1 MTLFGIP
8 RCKSFYRTVKVSA
21 PTLRCAKWKRE
32 NGEIAAINENLARE
46 LLELFTLTPSAG
58 YSQED
63 VNNVAYIL
71 TGYGRIDDDDVDD
84 KYFSIKRNEPGNHKV
99 SG

>member
-1 MTLFGIP
+1 MTGKFEDLLYDAVWHPAMQVFLQNTQSIGP
-8 RCKSFYRTVKVSA
+8 NSKS
-21 PTLRCAKWKRE
+21 AKWKRE
-32 NGEIAAINENLARE
+32 NGEIATINENLARE

-71 TGYGRIDDDDVDD
+71 TGYGR
-84 KYFSIKRNEPGNHKV
+84 FFRR
-99 SG
+99 